1 MLITKRDLGL
11 IPCFYA
17 EEKMV
22 VYMGELKVLIFLFL
36 HSPSWQ
42 FVSQG
47 MMFRPPSGV
56 MSGYGKFSSSDPMQT
71 NPVGTNS
78 CNRWI

>member
-22 VYMGELKVLIFLFL
+22 VYMGELKVLIFFFFAQSILA
-36 HSPSWQ
+36 
-42 FVSQG
+42 V
-47 MMFRPPSGV
+47 
-56 MSGYGKFSSSDPMQT
+56 
-71 NPVGTNS
+71 
-78 CNRWI
+78 C